1 MPKNKTSF
9 LSKLSKISTFLL
21 RTIELIVLFSI
32 VGIALFLWQKPEYLI
47 KWLNVSNNNLSTI
60 NSAKIDAIDN
70 KLTTLEI
77 ITKSNAEKSDLI
89 QQNFDNFTK
98 SKADN
103 EQIISLNE
111 QIIKLGNQINE
122 IHNTTK
128 KLSQTSNTGALLLTS
143 AIMIRDNTM
152 RGINCKN
159 EAEGLKILAQNIDS
173 VSHDI
178 DFVVSYCNSI
188 FISNNTLINNFNN
201 IYNKI
206 EVNLTPQIQE
216 QNWKQRLSSKVGEY
230 IQITNRNQPQKDE
243 INPLTTLLPIKQF
256 VNNNDFSMALNELSK
271 EENQNLML
279 DEDLKNWFEQAKNN
293 FNFYKSLSNIINAS
307 LSIMKVED
315 AKNIAD

>member
-1 MPKNKTSF
+1 MAKNKTSF
-9 LSKLSKISTFLL
+9 LNKIGKVSAILF

-32 VGIALFLWQKPEYLI
+32 VGVAIFLWQNPEYLT
-47 KWLNVSNNNLSTI
+47 KWLKISDNQLSTI

-70 KLTTLEI
+70 KLSTLEL
-77 ITKSNAEKSDLI
+77 ITKSNAEKSDLV

-103 EQIISLNE
+103 EQIIALNE
-111 QIIKLGNQINE
+111 QIINLGNQINK
-122 IHNTTK
+122 IHSTTK

-143 AIMIRDNTM
+143 AIMIRDNTL

-178 DFVVSYCNSI
+178 EFVTSYCNSM
-188 FISNNTLINNFNN
+188 FVSNNTLINNFNN

-206 EVNLTPQIQE
+206 EHNLTPQKQE

-230 IQITNRNQPQKDE
+230 VQISNRNQPQKDE
-243 INPLTTLLPIKQF
+243 FNPLTVLLPIKQF
-256 VNNNDFSMALNELSK
+256 VNNNDFSLALNELSK
-271 EENQNLML
+271 SENQNLMS
-279 DEDLKNWFEQAKNN
+279 DDDLRNWFEQTKNN
-293 FNFYKSLSNIINAS
+293 LDFYKSLSNIINAS

-315 AKNIAD
+315 ARNIVE